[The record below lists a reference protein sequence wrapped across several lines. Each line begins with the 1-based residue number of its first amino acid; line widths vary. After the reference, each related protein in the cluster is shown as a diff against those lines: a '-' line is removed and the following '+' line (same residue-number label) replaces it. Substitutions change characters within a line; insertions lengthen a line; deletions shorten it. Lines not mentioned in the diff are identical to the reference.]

1 MRRDLRWNR
10 KVVKS
15 VVFSLFLATFSSMA
29 TLPAQASTPTIA
41 NTYGLSTYSHR
52 SWVTS
57 SDTTTVMFGTNLS
70 NVTSVTVGGSAVAFE
85 TTTAGT
91 SIRLTVPAGAA
102 GPKDVV
108 ITNASGSTTLT
119 GGFAHYTT
127 LTPACGTSGTFTIVN
142 NAVTGHTS
150 CTGTVTVPEGVTRIA
165 SFYGAAISGIVT
177 LPSTLLVI
185 SDQAF
190 YGTGQISVV
199 IPKSVTSMDG
209 AFWTSGITSL
219 TFETPTSL
227 TSIGASTIRTTAN
240 ITSLVIP
247 EGIRTIGNIAI
258 ATTGK
263 LRKISLPSTIT
274 SISST
279 AFQDAGL
286 TCVANPGNNAVVNA
300 ATYSPQPVNFPASG
314 NAFASTAPRIVSDF
328 ADCADN
334 PTITSIS
341 STSGQTTGGTSLVI
355 TGTNLTGTR
364 GVKIGTFNATIETVT
379 STSVAIKTAAGTGTT
394 LPIHLV
400 SGSGWLTTASPIVYS
415 YNPPPTV
422 SSLNVTSGITAGGT
436 ITTITGTNLLNVSS
450 VTVGGVS
457 ATLGANSQTTQA
469 ITTPSTTVGAKDIV
483 ITTPSGT
490 VTATGAF
497 TYYTTLT
504 PACGTSGTFTISNNI
519 VTGHTSCT
527 GTVTIPEGVTAIA
540 SAGMNGIGFRGAP
553 ISGIVTLPST
563 LKTIGSYAFRDTGAI
578 SVVIPRGFTT
588 FSGELHF
595 QFSGITSVTFETPTS
610 LTQLPKGVFSSAL
623 PSLIVPQ
630 GITSLGDSFV
640 GASLRNLS
648 LPGSITSISAT
659 ALTAGG
665 LVCVANPGDNAMVST
680 LVSTLPQ
687 VPPADWPGVGNA
699 FSRVPVKLVSNFADC
714 PSGNPTITSI
724 SASSGTTAGGTSV
737 VISGTNLTG
746 TRGVKIGTFDAT
758 IETVTATSVAIR
770 TPAGTGSSLQIHLV
784 AEGGWVSSAAGIRYS
799 YALPPTFSSLSVTA
813 GPAAGGTSTVISGAN
828 LTGATSVTVGGTA
841 ATLGSNT
848 GTSLTITT
856 PSGTSGLKDVVI
868 TTPSGSVTA
877 ANAYRYAGIPTF
889 TSLSVTAGPLAGGT
903 TTVIT
908 GTNLES
914 ATAVTVG
921 GAAATRGANT
931 STSLTITTPSRTVG
945 AKDIVITTAGGS
957 VTATAAFTYVTA
969 PTISSLS
976 VTTGSTAG
984 GTVSVISGTNMSNTT
999 AVTVGGIPATF
1010 ETNTATSI
1018 TITTAASVTDGAKNV
1033 VLTTAGGSSTLS
1045 NSFNYK
1051 FPITYNG
1058 NTNTGGSVPTSI
1070 LRNTNETVTA
1080 SANSGSLLKSGYTF
1094 GGWNRLADGTG
1105 TNYSAGVDS
1114 FTVTGSTILYAK
1126 WTINNYTVTYRADS
1140 ATAGIVPVDAANYN
1154 IGNSVVIRANTGSLV
1169 RTGYEFDGWTVA
1181 ADGSGTV
1188 LKSGVSVTTGVAN
1201 MTFYAKW
1208 SPLTYT
1214 ITYNSNGANS
1224 GSPQRATDTYTTA
1237 GTAVTLSGAGTLA
1250 KDGFDFAGWS
1260 TSPTGDVIVGTYT
1273 TTSNVTLHAVWT
1285 IKSIAISFAKGA
1297 ASAFNFTNFPT
1308 GRSANFGS
1316 TITLNDA
1323 VDSAATIGGSSY
1335 AFVGWRFSDNDYKSG
1350 SPYLLTATPPTF
1362 TAQWA
1367 KLFAVRYVLNGG
1379 TAAVGS
1385 STVDAE
1391 CLQADNTCLDAQIIT
1406 SNAAPTRA
1414 GYQFAGWADQNGTT
1428 VPTADSFTVSSSRYL
1443 IYANWTPINY
1453 SITYQANGGSTV
1465 DSSFTKRLG
1474 ETFTVGSALSRSG
1487 YDFTFWS
1494 DGSSTI
1500 GAGATYYITIPGAVV
1515 LTAQWS
1521 PKTYT
1526 IAYDWNGG
1534 TGSATNSDTF
1544 TVGTTPVTLP
1554 LVGDHV
1560 KDGFQFNGWST
1571 APDGTLISGGY
1582 APTSNVKLFA
1592 IWGSGSYVVT
1602 FDAAG
1607 GSVSPAT
1614 ATVPNG
1620 SAVSLPTPTRT
1631 SYHFD
1636 GWFNE
1641 STTPATKI
1649 TGSTFIPTSS
1659 RTITARWTQNSLYGV
1674 GAYTDF
1680 GSIVVSNGIGGSFS
1694 ANNATSSVS
1703 VSYPMNALP
1712 AGTVLR
1718 GFLLTDPTSAS
1729 GLIPVTHNPVLGMV
1743 IAWQAPDGTVPS
1755 TDTGTAISVTMTNDS
1770 IKTGARIFNIVGGV
1784 STYIGTA
1791 TSDGTITVNIT
1802 DDPLLVVV
1810 TTKPD
1815 EPTSVV
1821 AVGGQ
1826 DAQSTV
1832 SWTEPVASGGSPI
1845 IGYTVLS
1852 SRGQTCASVT
1862 TTCVVTSLTNGSTY
1876 TFTVT
1881 ASNALGA
1888 SVQSVASA
1896 SITVGTTPSG
1906 GGGVNPPVEQS
1917 APVAQSA
1924 PITVPKVV
1932 KPSETATAQAE
1943 LSLKLKV
1950 ARETLQLN
1958 VAQNQKSYVELFA
1971 SLTSSDSSA
1980 PTLIPNQKS
1989 GASINTKIEMINS
2002 AQSANLKVS
2011 AKNIS
2016 LSSAVLEELKSR
2028 ARITVT
2034 ATGISVTPVGGFTG
2048 VLVVPVVG
2056 IVDGVETVVLNKVV
2070 VNPAPPIAQSFT
2082 PTSINQSS
2090 IAWAPSTSQTTG
2102 YLVLVNGK
2110 KICQTTANVCPIA
2123 ELIGPK
2129 SLVTITALGN
2139 DQTVSV
2145 PVVIP
2150 YAAKSPIPAL
2160 RVNFA
2165 VGSSNLS
2172 AAQKSEIRAIS
2183 RIIDTQGFT
2192 RLVVNGFTD
2201 SSGSLSLNKKLSEDR
2216 AKSVATFVRTLLP
2229 KIAIKASAFGPKK
2242 PLASNASLSGKAQN
2256 RRTEIATW

>member
-1 MRRDLRWNR
+1 MRRDLRWTR
-10 KVVKS
+10 KLVKS
-15 VVFSLFLATFSSMA
+15 LVFSLFVATFSSIA
-29 TLPAQASTPTIA
+29 TLPAQAAVPTIA
-41 NTYGLSTYSHR
+41 NTYGLSTYSQR

-70 NVTSVTVGGSAVAFE
+70 GVTSVSVGGSSVAFE
-85 TTTAGT
+85 TTTPGT
-91 SIRLTVPAGAA
+91 SIKITVPAGAA

-108 ITNASGSTTLT
+108 ITNASGSTTLV

-127 LTPACGTSGTFTIVN
+127 LTPACGTSGYFTISN
-142 NAVTGHTS
+142 NAVTGHTG
-150 CTGTVTVPEGVTRIA
+150 CTGTVTVPEGVTRIM
-165 SFYGAAISGIVT
+165 SFYLAAISGIVT

-185 SDQAF
+185 GDQAF

-227 TSIGASTIRTTAN
+227 TSIGASTIRTTGN
-240 ITSLVIP
+240 LTSLVIP

-286 TCVANPGNNAVVNA
+286 TCVANPGNNAIVNA
-300 ATYSPQPVNFPASG
+300 ATYWVQPVNFPASG

-341 STSGQTTGGTSLVI
+341 STSGPTTGNTSLEI

-379 STSVAIKTAAGTGTT
+379 ATKVAVKTAAGTGTT

-400 SGSGWLTTASPIVYS
+400 SASGWLSTASPIVYS

-422 SSLNVTSGITAGGT
+422 TSLNVTSGITAGGT
-436 ITTITGTNLLNVSS
+436 TTIITGTNLLNVTS

-504 PACGTSGTFTISNNI
+504 PACGTSGTFTISNNAVSGLI
-519 VTGHTSCT
+519 GSCT
-527 GTVTIPEGVTAIA
+527 GTVTIPEGVTSIID
-540 SAGMNGIGFRGAP
+540 NGFKNNQSITR
-553 ISGIVTLPST
+553 
-563 LKTIGSYAFRDTGAI
+563 
-578 SVVIPRGFTT
+578 VVIPRSMRTLGVRSFEAT
-588 FSGELHF
+588 S
-595 QFSGITSVTFETPTS
+595 ITSFTIETPTS
-610 LTQLPKGVFSSAL
+610 LTEIPVGIFQRAEKLS
-623 PSLIVPQ
+623 SLILPE
-630 GITSLGDSFV
+630 GITKLNSAFIYNLSDGTGVKS
-640 GASLRNLS
+640 LS
-648 LPGSITSISAT
+648 LPSTLNSID
-659 ALTAGG
+659 AGAFAESY

-687 VPPADWPGVGNA
+687 VPPANWPGVGNA
-699 FSRVPVKLVSNFADC
+699 FSRVPVKLVSSFADC
-714 PSGNPTITSI
+714 PSGNPTISSI
-724 SASSGTTAGGTSV
+724 SVSTGTTAGGTSV

-784 AEGGWVSSAAGIRYS
+784 AEGGWVSSAVAIRYS
-799 YALPPTFSSLSVTA
+799 YSPPPTFSTLSVTA
-813 GPAAGGTSTVISGAN
+813 GPTAGGTVTVITGTN
-828 LTGATSVTVGGTA
+828 LSGATSVTVGGATA
-841 ATLGSNT
+841 TRGSNT
-848 GTSLTITT
+848 ATSLSITT
-856 PSGTSGLKDVVI
+856 PSGTSGSKDIVI
-868 TTPSGSVTA
+868 TTAAGSVTA
-877 ANAYRYAGIPTF
+877 VNAYRYAGLPTL

-914 ATAVTVG
+914 ATAVTVDG
-921 GAAATRGANT
+921 VAATLGANT
-931 STSLTITTPSRTVG
+931 STSLTITTPGPRTAG
-945 AKDIVITTAGGS
+945 AKNVVITTAGGS

-969 PTISSLS
+969 PTISTLS

-984 GTVSVISGTNMSNTT
+984 GTVSVITGTNLANTT

-1010 ETNTATSI
+1010 ETNTATAI
-1018 TITTAASVTDGAKNV
+1018 TITTAASVTDGAKSV

-1058 NTNTGGSVPTSI
+1058 NTNTGGSAPTSI

-1080 SANSGSLLKSGYTF
+1080 SANSGSLVKSGYSF
-1094 GGWNRLADGTG
+1094 AGWNRSADGTG

-1126 WTINNYTVTYRADS
+1126 WTINYYTVTYRADS
-1140 ATAGIVPVDAANYN
+1140 ATAGTVPVDAANYN

-1208 SPLTYT
+1208 NPITYT

-1260 TSPTGDVIVGTYT
+1260 TSPTGNAIVGTYT
-1273 TTSNVTLHAVWT
+1273 TSSNLTLHAVWT

-1391 CLQADNTCLDAQIIT
+1391 CLQADNTCLDGQIIT

-1474 ETFTVGSALSRSG
+1474 ETFTVGSALTRSG

-1500 GAGATYYITIPGAVV
+1500 GAVATYYITSPGAVV

-1554 LVGDHV
+1554 VVGDHV

-1571 APDGTLISGGY
+1571 ATDGTLISGGY

-1607 GSVSPAT
+1607 GNVSPAT

-1620 SAVSLPTPTRT
+1620 SAVTLPTPTRT

-1641 STTPATKI
+1641 LTTPATQI
-1649 TGSTFIPTSS
+1649 TGPTFIPTSS

-1712 AGTVLR
+1712 AGSVLR
-1718 GFLLTDPTSAS
+1718 GFLLTDPASAS
-1729 GLIPVTHNPVLGMV
+1729 GLIPVTHSPVLGMV
-1743 IAWQAPDGTVPS
+1743 IAWQAADGTVPR

-1770 IKTGARIFNIVGGV
+1770 IKSGARIFNIVGGV

-1791 TSDGTITVNIT
+1791 TSDGTITVDIT

-1810 TTKPD
+1810 ATKPD

-1852 SRGQTCASVT
+1852 NRGQTCASVT
-1862 TTCVVTSLTNGSTY
+1862 TTCVVTSLTNGTTY

-1881 ASNALGA
+1881 ATNALGT
-1888 SVQSVASA
+1888 SVQSAGSA
-1896 SITVGTTPSG
+1896 SITVGTAPSG
-1906 GGGVNPPVEQS
+1906 GGGGGGGGNSPADQP
-1917 APVAQSA
+1917 A
-1924 PITVPKVV
+1924 PIVEIKVV
-1932 KPSETATAQAE
+1932 KPSETASAQAE
-1943 LSLKLKV
+1943 LALKLKA

-1989 GASINTKIEMINS
+1989 GASINTKTETINS

-2016 LSSAVLEELKSR
+2016 LSSTVLEELKSR

-2048 VLVVPVVG
+2048 FLVVPVVG

-2070 VNPAPPIAQSFT
+2070 VNPAPPIPQSFA

-2110 KICQTTANVCPIA
+2110 KICQTMANVCPIA

-2139 DQTVSV
+2139 DQTVST
-2145 PVVIP
+2145 PAVIP

-2160 RVNFA
+2160 KVNFA
-2165 VGSSNLS
+2165 VGSSILS
-2172 AAQKSEIRAIS
+2172 AAQKNEIRAIS
-2183 RIIDTQGFT
+2183 RIIDAQGFT

-2201 SSGSLSLNKKLSEDR
+2201 STGSVKLNKKLSDAR
-2216 AKSVATFVRTLLP
+2216 ATAVAAFMRTLLP
-2229 KIAIKASAFGPKK
+2229 KIAIKASAFGPNK
-2242 PLASNASLSGKAQN
+2242 PVASNGSKSGQAQN

>member
-1 MRRDLRWNR
+1 MRRDFTWTHKMVRSL
-10 KVVKS
+10 
-15 VVFSLFLATFSSMA
+15 VFSLFVATFSSMA
-29 TLPAQASTPTIA
+29 TLPAQASTPTI
-41 NTYGLSTYSHR
+41 TSLS
-52 SWVTS
+52 VTS
-57 SDTTTVMFGTNLS
+57 GTTAGGTRTVIAGTNLL
-70 NVTSVTVGGSAVAFE
+70 NATSVTVGGVEATRE
-85 TTTAGT
+85 TNTA
-91 SIRLTVPAGAA
+91 
-102 GPKDVV
+102 
-108 ITNASGSTTLT
+108 
-119 GGFAHYTT
+119 
-127 LTPACGTSGTFTIVN
+127 
-142 NAVTGHTS
+142 
-150 CTGTVTVPEGVTRIA
+150 
-165 SFYGAAISGIVT
+165 
-177 LPSTLLVI
+177 
-185 SDQAF
+185 
-190 YGTGQISVV
+190 
-199 IPKSVTSMDG
+199 
-209 AFWTSGITSL
+209 TSL
-219 TFETPTSL
+219 T
-227 TSIGASTIRTTAN
+227 
-240 ITSLVIP
+240 
-247 EGIRTIGNIAI
+247 
-258 ATTGK
+258 
-263 LRKISLPSTIT
+263 
-274 SISST
+274 
-279 AFQDAGL
+279 
-286 TCVANPGNNAVVNA
+286 
-300 ATYSPQPVNFPASG
+300 
-314 NAFASTAPRIVSDF
+314 
-328 ADCADN
+328 
-334 PTITSIS
+334 
-341 STSGQTTGGTSLVI
+341 
-355 TGTNLTGTR
+355 
-364 GVKIGTFNATIETVT
+364 
-379 STSVAIKTAAGTGTT
+379 
-394 LPIHLV
+394 
-400 SGSGWLTTASPIVYS
+400 
-415 YNPPPTV
+415 
-422 SSLNVTSGITAGGT
+422 
-436 ITTITGTNLLNVSS
+436 
-450 VTVGGVS
+450 
-457 ATLGANSQTTQA
+457 
-469 ITTPSTTVGAKDIV
+469 ITTPSTTVGVKDV
-483 ITTPSGT
+483 VVTTSGGS
-490 VTATGAF
+490 ATRTGGF

-504 PACGTSGTFTISNNI
+504 PACGTSGTFTISNNA
-519 VTGHTSCT
+519 VSGQTGGCT
-527 GTVTIPEGVTAIA
+527 GTVTIPEGVTSIIN
-540 SAGMNGIGFRGAP
+540 NGFKDNKSITSIVIPRSMRTIGFRSFEGT
-553 ISGIVTLPST
+553 S
-563 LKTIGSYAFRDTGAI
+563 
-578 SVVIPRGFTT
+578 
-588 FSGELHF
+588 
-595 QFSGITSVTFETPTS
+595 ITSFTIETPTS
-610 LTQLPKGVFSSAL
+610 LTEISVAIFQTT
-623 PSLIVPQ
+623 PSLSSLILPE
-630 GITSLGDSFV
+630 GITKLS
-640 GASLRNLS
+640 ASMFYNSGLRSLS
-648 LPGSITSISAT
+648 LPSTINSIDIKASEMSY
-659 ALTAGG
+659 

-714 PSGNPTITSI
+714 PPGNPTITSI
-724 SASSGTTAGGTSV
+724 SASSGNTAGGTSV

-784 AEGGWVSSAAGIRYS
+784 ADGGWVSSAVGIRYS

-813 GPAAGGTSTVISGAN
+813 GPTAGGTVTVITGTN
-828 LTGATSVTVGGTA
+828 LSGATSVTVGGTA
-841 ATLGSNT
+841 ATRGSNT
-848 GTSLTITT
+848 ATSLTITT
-856 PSGTSGLKDVVI
+856 PSGTTGSKDVVI

-914 ATAVTVG
+914 ATAVTVD

-931 STSLTITTPSRTVG
+931 STSLTITTPGPRTAG
-945 AKDIVITTAGGS
+945 AKNVVITTAGGS
-957 VTATAAFTYVTA
+957 VTATGAFTYVTA

-1010 ETNTATSI
+1010 ETNTATAI
-1018 TITTAASVTDGAKNV
+1018 TMTTAASVTDGAKNV

-1051 FPITYNG
+1051 YPITYNG
-1058 NTNTGGSVPTSI
+1058 NTNTGGSVPTGI
-1070 LRNTNETVTA
+1070 LRNTNETVTV
-1080 SANSGSLLKSGYTF
+1080 SANSGSLVKSGYTF
-1094 GGWNRLADGTG
+1094 AGWNRLADGTG
-1105 TNYSAGVDS
+1105 TNYLAGVDS
-1114 FTVTGSTILYAK
+1114 FTVTGSIILYAK

-1140 ATAGIVPVDAANYN
+1140 ATAGTVPVDAANYN

-1181 ADGSGTV
+1181 EDGSGTV

-1208 SPLTYT
+1208 SPVTYT
-1214 ITYNSNGANS
+1214 ITYNSNGATS

-1250 KDGFDFAGWS
+1250 KDGFDFSGWS
-1260 TSPTGDVIVGTYT
+1260 TSPTGNAIVGTYT

-1323 VDSAATIGGSSY
+1323 VDSAATFGGSSY
-1335 AFVGWRFSDNDYKSG
+1335 AFVGWRFSDNDYKAG

-1391 CLQADNTCLDAQIIT
+1391 CLQADNTCLDAQVIT
-1406 SNAAPTRA
+1406 SNAAPSRA
-1414 GYQFAGWADQNGTT
+1414 GYQFAGWADQNGATI
-1428 VPTADSFTVSSSRYL
+1428 PTADSFTVSSSRYL

-1453 SITYQANGGSTV
+1453 SISYQANGGSTV
-1465 DSSFTKRLG
+1465 ESTFTKILG
-1474 ETFTVGSALSRSG
+1474 ETFTVGSALTRNG

-1494 DGSSTI
+1494 DGTSSI
-1500 GAGATYYITIPGAVV
+1500 GAGATYYITTPGAVV

-1526 IAYDWNGG
+1526 IDYDWNGG

-1554 LVGDHV
+1554 LVGDRV
-1560 KDGFQFNGWST
+1560 KDGYQFNGWST
-1571 APDGTLISGGY
+1571 ATDGTLISGGY
-1582 APTSNVKLFA
+1582 APTSNVRLFA

-1602 FDAAG
+1602 FDPAG
-1607 GSVSPAT
+1607 GTVSPVS

-1620 SAVSLPTPTRT
+1620 SAVTLPTPTRT
-1631 SYHFD
+1631 SYQFD

-1641 STTPATKI
+1641 STTPATRI
-1649 TGSTFIPTSS
+1649 TGPTFVPTSS
-1659 RTITARWTQNSLYGV
+1659 RTIKAHWIQNSLYGV

-1703 VSYPMNALP
+1703 VSYPINALP
-1712 AGTVLR
+1712 AGTILR

-1770 IKTGARIFNIVGGV
+1770 IKSGARIFNVVGGV
-1784 STYIGTA
+1784 STYVGTA

-1802 DDPLLVVV
+1802 DDPLLIVVN
-1810 TTKPD
+1810 TKPD

-1821 AVGGQ
+1821 AVAGQ

-1832 SWTEPVASGGSPI
+1832 TWTEPVASGGSPI
-1845 IGYTVLS
+1845 TGYTVLS

-1862 TTCVVTSLTNGSTY
+1862 TTCTVTSLTNGTTY

-1881 ASNALGA
+1881 ATNLLGT
-1888 SVQSVASA
+1888 SVQSAASA
-1896 SITVGTTPSG
+1896 SITVGTSSG
-1906 GGGVNPPVEQS
+1906 GGNPPADEP
-1917 APVAQSA
+1917 APVAE
-1924 PITVPKVV
+1924 TKVV
-1932 KPSETATAQAE
+1932 KVAETATAQAE
-1943 LSLKLKV
+1943 LTQKLK
-1950 ARETLQLN
+1950 ASRETLQIN
-1958 VAQNQKSYVELFA
+1958 VAKNQKTYAELFA
-1971 SLTSSDSSA
+1971 SLTSADASA
-1980 PTLIPNQKS
+1980 STLIPNQKT
-1989 GASINTKIEMINS
+1989 GASINTKTETINS
-2002 AQSANLKVS
+2002 SQSANLKVS
-2011 AKNIS
+2011 ARSIS
-2016 LSSAVLEELKSR
+2016 LSSTVLEEFKSR
-2028 ARITVT
+2028 ASIRVT
-2034 ATGISVTPVGGFTG
+2034 ATGIAVTPVSGFTG

-2056 IVDGVETVVLNKVV
+2056 TVDGVETVVLNKVV
-2070 VNPAPPIAQSFT
+2070 VNPAPPIAKSFS
-2082 PTSINQSS
+2082 PTSINKSS
-2090 IAWAPSTSQTTG
+2090 IGWTSSTSQTTG

-2110 KICQTTANVCPIA
+2110 KICQTTANMCPIA

-2139 DQTVSV
+2139 DQTVST

-2165 VGSSNLS
+2165 VGSSILS
-2172 AAQKSEIRAIS
+2172 VAQKSEIRTVS
-2183 RIIDTQGFT
+2183 RVIDTQGFT
-2192 RLVVNGFTD
+2192 RLVVSGFTD
-2201 SSGSLSLNKKLSEDR
+2201 STGSVSLNKKLSEAR
-2216 AKSVATFVRTLLP
+2216 AKSVAAFMRTLLP
-2229 KIAIKASAFGPKK
+2229 EIAIKASAFGPNK
-2242 PLASNASLSGKAQN
+2242 PVASNGSKSGQAQN

>member
-1 MRRDLRWNR
+1 MLTNLKWRSRSISSTIFILLI
-10 KVVKS
+10 S
-15 VVFSLFLATFSSMA
+15 SFSSISVI
-29 TLPAQASTPTIA
+29 PAQATAPTLGS
-41 NTYGLSTYSHR
+41 TYGLSTFSHR

-57 SDTTTVMFGTNLS
+57 SETTTVMFGTNLQS
-70 NVTSVTVGGSAVAFE
+70 VTSVTVGGAAVSFE
-85 TTTAGT
+85 TVTAGT
-91 SIRLTVPAGAA
+91 SIRLTVPAGSA

-108 ITNASGSTTLT
+108 MTNASGSVTLT
-119 GGFAHYTT
+119 GGFAHYAT
-127 LTPACGTSGTFTIVN
+127 LTPACGTSGTFTIAN
-142 NAVTGHTS
+142 NTVTRHTA
-150 CTGTVTVPEGVTRIA
+150 CTGTVTVPEGVVVIA
-165 SFYGAAISGIVT
+165 GSGFYGAPISGTVA
-177 LPSTLLVI
+177 LPSTLTTI

-190 YGTGQISVV
+190 YGTGAISVV
-199 IPKSVTSMDG
+199 IPKSVTNMTG
-209 AFWTSGITSL
+209 AFWTSNVNSL

-227 TSIGASTIRTTAN
+227 TAIGASTIRTTPN
-240 ITSLVIP
+240 LTSLIIP
-247 EGIRTIGNIAI
+247 EGITSLGAL
-258 ATTGK
+258 AFGTTSK

-274 SISST
+274 SIHSQ
-279 AFQDAGL
+279 AFLDAAL
-286 TCVANPGNNAVVNA
+286 TCVANPGNNALVNA
-300 ATYSPQPVNFPASG
+300 ATYTPQPVNFPAAG

-328 ADCADN
+328 AECADN
-334 PTITSIS
+334 PTITAIS
-341 STSGQTTGGTSLVI
+341 STSGPTTGGASLVI

-379 STSVAIKTAAGTGTT
+379 ATTVSIKTAAGTGST

-400 SGSGWLTTASPIVYS
+400 SASGWLSTASPVVYS

-422 SSLNVTSGITAGGT
+422 TSLNVTSGTTAGGAT
-436 ITTITGTNLLNVSS
+436 TTITGTNLLNVTS

-457 ATLGANSQTTQA
+457 ATLGANTTTTQI

-483 ITTPSGT
+483 VTTPSGS
-490 VTATGAF
+490 VTSSGAF

-504 PACGTSGTFTISNNI
+504 PACGTSGTFTISNNT
-519 VTGHTSCT
+519 VTGHSSCT
-527 GTVTIPEGVTAIA
+527 GTLIIPEGVTSIIN
-540 SAGMNGIGFRGAP
+540 NGFKNNLS
-553 ISGIVTLPST
+553 IS
-563 LKTIGSYAFRDTGAI
+563 
-578 SVVIPRGFTT
+578 SVVIPRSMRTIGFRSFENT
-588 FSGELHF
+588 S
-595 QFSGITSVTFETPTS
+595 ITSFTIETPTS
-610 LTQLPKGVFSSAL
+610 LTEIPVAIFQTT
-623 PSLIVPQ
+623 PSLSSLILPE
-630 GITSLGDSFV
+630 GITKLS
-640 GASLRNLS
+640 ASMFYNSGLRSLS
-648 LPGSITSISAT
+648 LPSTINSIDIKASEESY
-659 ALTAGG
+659 

-687 VPPADWPGVGNA
+687 VPPANWPGVGNA
-699 FSRVPVKLVSNFADC
+699 FSRVPVKLASNFADC

-724 SASSGTTAGGTSV
+724 SVSSGTTAGGTSL

-770 TPAGTGSSLQIHLV
+770 TPAGSGSSLQMHLV
-784 AEGGWVSSAAGIRYS
+784 ADGGWVSSAVGIRYS

-813 GPAAGGTSTVISGAN
+813 GPTAGGTSTVISGAN
-828 LTGATSVTVGGTA
+828 LTGATSVTVGGAA

-848 GTSLTITT
+848 ATSLTVTT
-856 PSGTSGLKDVVI
+856 PSGTSGAKDIVI

-877 ANAYRYAGIPTF
+877 VNAYRYAGVPTF

-914 ATAVTVG
+914 ATAVTVDG
-921 GAAATRGANT
+921 VAATRSSNT
-931 STSLTITTPSRTVG
+931 STSLTITTPGPRTAG
-945 AKDIVITTAGGS
+945 AKNIVVTTAGGT
-957 VTATAAFTYVTA
+957 VTATGAFTYVTA

-976 VTTGSTAG
+976 VTSGSTAG
-984 GTVSVISGTNMSNTT
+984 GTVSAITGTNMLNTT
-999 AVTVGGIPATF
+999 AVTVGGVPATF

-1018 TITTAASVTDGAKNV
+1018 TITTPASVTDGAKNV

-1051 FPITYNG
+1051 YPITYSG

-1070 LRNTNETVTA
+1070 LRNTNETVTV
-1080 SANSGSLLKSGYTF
+1080 SANSGSLVKSGYTF
-1094 GGWNRLADGTG
+1094 AGWNRLADGTG

-1126 WTINNYTVTYRADS
+1126 WTVNNYTVTYRADS
-1140 ATAGIVPVDAANYN
+1140 ATAGTVPVDAANYN

-1208 SPLTYT
+1208 NPITYT
-1214 ITYNSNGANS
+1214 ITYNANGATS

-1250 KDGFDFAGWS
+1250 KDGFDFGGWS
-1260 TSPTGDVIVGTYT
+1260 TSPTGNAIVGTYT

-1316 TITLNDA
+1316 AITLNDA

-1335 AFVGWRFSDNDYKSG
+1335 AFVGWRFSDTDYKSG

-1379 TAAVGS
+1379 TAALGS

-1391 CLQADNTCLDAQIIT
+1391 CLQADNTCLDAQVIT
-1406 SNAAPTRA
+1406 SNAAPTRS

-1453 SITYQANGGSTV
+1453 SVSYQANGGSTV
-1465 DSSFTKRLG
+1465 DSTFTKTLG
-1474 ETFTVGSALSRSG
+1474 ETFTVGSALTRIG
-1487 YDFTFWS
+1487 YNFTFWS
-1494 DGSSTI
+1494 DGTSSI
-1500 GAGATYYITIPGAVV
+1500 GAGTTYYITTPGAVV

-1521 PKTYT
+1521 PNTYT
-1526 IAYDWNGG
+1526 IDYDWNGG

-1554 LVGDHV
+1554 LVGDHI
-1560 KDGFQFNGWST
+1560 KDGYQFNGWST
-1571 APDGTLISGGY
+1571 ATDGTLISGGY

-1607 GSVSPAT
+1607 GTVSPAT

-1620 SAVSLPTPTRT
+1620 AAVTLPTPTRT
-1631 SYHFD
+1631 SYQFD

-1641 STTPATKI
+1641 STTPATRI
-1649 TGSTFIPTSS
+1649 TGPTFIPTSS
-1659 RTITARWTQNSLYGV
+1659 RTIKAHWIQNSLYGV

-1694 ANNATSSVS
+1694 ANNVTSSVS
-1703 VSYPMNALP
+1703 VSYPINALP
-1712 AGTVLR
+1712 AGTILR
-1718 GFLLTDPTSAS
+1718 GFLLVDPASAS

-1755 TDTGTAISVTMTNDS
+1755 TATGTAISVTMTNDS
-1770 IKTGARIFNIVGGV
+1770 IKSGARIFNIVNGV
-1784 STYIGTA
+1784 STYVGTA
-1791 TSDGTITVNIT
+1791 TSDGTITVDIT
-1802 DDPLLVVV
+1802 DDPLLIVV

-1832 SWTEPVASGGSPI
+1832 TWSEPAVSGGSPI
-1845 IGYTVLS
+1845 TGYTVLS
-1852 SRGQTCASVT
+1852 NSGQTCASVT
-1862 TTCVVTSLTNGSTY
+1862 TTCIVTSLTNGASY

-1881 ASNALGA
+1881 ATNLLGTSIA
-1888 SVQSVASA
+1888 SAASA
-1896 SITVGTTPSG
+1896 SITVGTAPSG
-1906 GGGVNPPVEQS
+1906 GGNSP
-1917 APVAQSA
+1917 APDRE
-1924 PITVPKVV
+1924 PKVV
-1932 KPSETATAQAE
+1932 PIAETKTAQVDIAV
-1943 LSLKLKV
+1943 KLKPDLD
-1950 ARETLQLN
+1950 ALQVK
-1958 VAQNQKSYVELFA
+1958 VAQDQKTYIELFA
-1971 SLTSSDSSA
+1971 SLAASDSSA
-1980 PTLIPNQKS
+1980 PNLIPNQKF
-1989 GASINTKIEMINS
+1989 GASINTRTETIDS
-2002 AQSANLKVS
+2002 SQSANLEVL

-2016 LSSAVLEELKSR
+2016 LSSTVLQELKSR
-2028 ARITVT
+2028 ASIKVT
-2034 ATGISVTPVGGFTG
+2034 TTGISVTPVKGFTG
-2048 VLVVPVVG
+2048 VLVIPVIG
-2056 IVDGVETVVLNKVV
+2056 NVDGVETVVLNKVV
-2070 VNPAPPIAQSFT
+2070 VNPAPPLAQSFA
-2082 PTSINQSS
+2082 PTSINKSS
-2090 IAWAPSTSQTTG
+2090 IAWGPSTSQTIG
-2102 YLVLVNGK
+2102 YLVMVNGR
-2110 KICQTTANVCPIA
+2110 KICQTSANVCPIA

-2139 DQTVSV
+2139 DQTTSS
-2145 PVVIP
+2145 PVRIP
-2150 YAAKSPIPAL
+2150 YVARAPIPAL
-2160 RVNFA
+2160 KVNFA
-2165 VGSSNLS
+2165 VGSSLLS
-2172 AAQKSEIRAIS
+2172 IAQKNEIRAIS
-2183 RIIDTQGFT
+2183 RVIDTQGFT

-2201 SSGSLSLNKKLSEDR
+2201 STGNAKTNRKLSDAR
-2216 AKSVATFVRTLLP
+2216 AKSVAAFMATLLP
-2229 KIAIKASAFGPKK
+2229 KISIKASAFGTAK
-2242 PLASNASLSGKAQN
+2242 PVASNNSKSGQAQN
-2256 RRTEIATW
+2256 RRTEISTW

>member
-1 MRRDLRWNR
+1 M
-10 KVVKS
+10 
-15 VVFSLFLATFSSMA
+15 
-29 TLPAQASTPTIA
+29 
-41 NTYGLSTYSHR
+41 
-52 SWVTS
+52 
-57 SDTTTVMFGTNLS
+57 TV
-70 NVTSVTVGGSAVAFE
+70 
-85 TTTAGT
+85 
-91 SIRLTVPAGAA
+91 
-102 GPKDVV
+102 
-108 ITNASGSTTLT
+108 
-119 GGFAHYTT
+119 
-127 LTPACGTSGTFTIVN
+127 
-142 NAVTGHTS
+142 
-150 CTGTVTVPEGVTRIA
+150 EGV
-165 SFYGAAISGIVT
+165 
-177 LPSTLLVI
+177 
-185 SDQAF
+185 
-190 YGTGQISVV
+190 
-199 IPKSVTSMDG
+199 
-209 AFWTSGITSL
+209 
-219 TFETPTSL
+219 
-227 TSIGASTIRTTAN
+227 
-240 ITSLVIP
+240 
-247 EGIRTIGNIAI
+247 
-258 ATTGK
+258 
-263 LRKISLPSTIT
+263 
-274 SISST
+274 
-279 AFQDAGL
+279 
-286 TCVANPGNNAVVNA
+286 A
-300 ATYSPQPVNFPASG
+300 ATRETN
-314 NAFASTAPRIVSDF
+314 TA
-328 ADCADN
+328 
-334 PTITSIS
+334 
-341 STSGQTTGGTSLVI
+341 
-355 TGTNLTGTR
+355 
-364 GVKIGTFNATIETVT
+364 
-379 STSVAIKTAAGTGTT
+379 
-394 LPIHLV
+394 
-400 SGSGWLTTASPIVYS
+400 
-415 YNPPPTV
+415 
-422 SSLNVTSGITAGGT
+422 
-436 ITTITGTNLLNVSS
+436 
-450 VTVGGVS
+450 
-457 ATLGANSQTTQA
+457 
-469 ITTPSTTVGAKDIV
+469 
-483 ITTPSGT
+483 
-490 VTATGAF
+490 
-497 TYYTTLT
+497 
-504 PACGTSGTFTISNNI
+504 
-519 VTGHTSCT
+519 
-527 GTVTIPEGVTAIA
+527 
-540 SAGMNGIGFRGAP
+540 
-553 ISGIVTLPST
+553 
-563 LKTIGSYAFRDTGAI
+563 
-578 SVVIPRGFTT
+578 
-588 FSGELHF
+588 
-595 QFSGITSVTFETPTS
+595 
-610 LTQLPKGVFSSAL
+610 
-623 PSLIVPQ
+623 
-630 GITSLGDSFV
+630 
-640 GASLRNLS
+640 
-648 LPGSITSISAT
+648 
-659 ALTAGG
+659 
-665 LVCVANPGDNAMVST
+665 
-680 LVSTLPQ
+680 
-687 VPPADWPGVGNA
+687 
-699 FSRVPVKLVSNFADC
+699 
-714 PSGNPTITSI
+714 
-724 SASSGTTAGGTSV
+724 
-737 VISGTNLTG
+737 
-746 TRGVKIGTFDAT
+746 
-758 IETVTATSVAIR
+758 
-770 TPAGTGSSLQIHLV
+770 
-784 AEGGWVSSAAGIRYS
+784 
-799 YALPPTFSSLSVTA
+799 
-813 GPAAGGTSTVISGAN
+813 
-828 LTGATSVTVGGTA
+828 
-841 ATLGSNT
+841 
-848 GTSLTITT
+848 TSLTILT
-856 PSGTSGLKDVVI
+856 PL
-868 TTPSGSVTA
+868 
-877 ANAYRYAGIPTF
+877 
-889 TSLSVTAGPLAGGT
+889 
-903 TTVIT
+903 
-908 GTNLES
+908 
-914 ATAVTVG
+914 
-921 GAAATRGANT
+921 
-931 STSLTITTPSRTVG
+931 RTVAG
-945 AKDIVITTAGGS
+945 AKNIVITTAGGS
-957 VTATAAFTYVTA
+957 VTATNAFTYVAA

-984 GTVSVISGTNMSNTT
+984 GTVSVITGTNMSNTS

-1033 VLTTAGGSSTLS
+1033 VLTTAGGSSTLTS
-1045 NSFNYK
+1045 SFNYK

-1070 LRNTNETVTA
+1070 LKNTNETVTA
-1080 SANSGSLLKSGYTF
+1080 SANSGSLVKSGYTF
-1094 GGWNRLADGTG
+1094 AGWNRLADGTG

-1140 ATAGIVPVDAANYN
+1140 ATAGTVPVDAANYN

-1208 SPLTYT
+1208 NPITYT

-1260 TSPTGDVIVGTYT
+1260 TSPTGDAIVGTYT
-1273 TTSNVTLHAVWT
+1273 TTSNITLHAVWT

-1297 ASAFNFTNFPT
+1297 ASAFIFTNFPT

-1406 SNAAPTRA
+1406 SNAAPSRA
-1414 GYQFAGWADQNGTT
+1414 GYQFAGWVDQNGTT

-1465 DSSFTKRLG
+1465 ESSFTKRLG
-1474 ETFTVGSALSRSG
+1474 ETFTVGSALTRSG

-1500 GAGATYYITIPGAVV
+1500 GAGATYYISSPGAVV

-1571 APDGTLISGGY
+1571 ATDGTLISGGY

-1620 SAVSLPTPTRT
+1620 SAVTLPTPTRT
-1631 SYHFD
+1631 SYQFD

-1641 STTPATKI
+1641 STTPATRI
-1649 TGSTFIPTSS
+1649 TGPTFIPTSS
-1659 RTITARWTQNSLYGV
+1659 RTIKAHWIQNSLYGV

-1770 IKTGARIFNIVGGV
+1770 IRSGARIFNIVGGV
-1784 STYIGTA
+1784 STYVGTA

-1802 DDPLLVVV
+1802 DDPLLIVVN
-1810 TTKPD
+1810 TKPD

-1826 DAQSTV
+1826 DAQSVV

-1845 IGYTVLS
+1845 TGYTVLS
-1852 SRGQTCASVT
+1852 NRGQTCASVT
-1862 TTCVVTSLTNGSTY
+1862 TTCTVTSLTNGTTY

-1881 ASNALGA
+1881 ATNLLGT
-1888 SVQSVASA
+1888 SVQSAASA

-1906 GGGVNPPVEQS
+1906 GGGGNPPADQ
-1917 APVAQSA
+1917 PA
-1924 PITVPKVV
+1924 PIVEIKVV

-1943 LSLKLKV
+1943 LALKLKA

-1989 GASINTKIEMINS
+1989 GASINIKTETINS

-2016 LSSAVLEELKSR
+2016 LSSTVLEELKSR

-2056 IVDGVETVVLNKVV
+2056 TVDGVETVVLNKVV
-2070 VNPAPPIAQSFT
+2070 VNPAPPIAQSFA
-2082 PTSINQSS
+2082 PTSINKSS
-2090 IAWAPSTSQTTG
+2090 IAWTPSTSQTTG

-2150 YAAKSPIPAL
+2150 YVAKSPIPAL

-2165 VGSSNLS
+2165 VGSSILS

-2183 RIIDTQGFT
+2183 RVIDTQGFT

-2201 SSGSLSLNKKLSEDR
+2201 STGSLDLNRKLSDAR
-2216 AKSVATFVRTLLP
+2216 ATAVAAFMRTLLP
-2229 KIAIKASAFGPKK
+2229 KISIKASAFGPNK
-2242 PLASNASLSGKAQN
+2242 PVASNGSKSGQAQN